1 MARTDLTDEPAFP
14 TWQPADG
21 QTQSELDSLVYRSRL
36 LGSDLRITNFGG
48 GNTSAKIRETDPLT
62 GEAVQVLWVKGSG
75 GDLGSID
82 KGGFSSLYMSKL
94 VALKEKYRGLQFEDE
109 MVGYLPYCTFNLNP
123 RAASIDTPIHAFI
136 PYTHVDHVH
145 PDDLIAIAASRNGKE
160 VTQDIFKGEIA
171 WLDYIR
177 PGFELGL
184 RVEALAV
191 KNKSLKGVVLGGHG
205 LVTWGNSSQQC
216 YERTI
221 EAVQKARA
229 WLRANEKVSVFGN
242 ATGPELPESERRAII
257 GEVLPIL
264 RGLVSKKT
272 LKLAHVVDSA
282 EVLKFVN
289 SPRLDEFAA
298 LGTSCPDHFLRTKR
312 KPLVLDFTP
321 GKDTVKDAIARIPQ
335 AIESYRADYEAYYKR
350 CARPDSPKVRDSNPV
365 VVLIRGVGM
374 ICFAND
380 KATARIASEF
390 YINAINVI
398 RGAEVAGGYVGL
410 EEQQAFDVEYWALE
424 EAKLQRMPKPK
435 ALAGQIAYITG
446 GAGGIGIATAKRLLA
461 DGASVFL
468 ADIDEARLEKARA
481 QLVKEFGG
489 DRVRAG
495 KVDVTNEK
503 LVQDSFAKLVIE
515 FGGVDIL
522 VSNAGIAS
530 SAAFEDI
537 TVELWDRNSNIMS
550 RGYFL
555 VSREAFRVMKK
566 QTIGGSI
573 VFVASKNGLAASPK
587 AAAYCTA
594 KAAEVHLARCIA
606 LDGAPL
612 GIRSNVVNPDAVLS
626 ESNIWQGEWAQQRA
640 AAYGIKVEELPDYY
654 KSRSLLK
661 REVLPE
667 DIAEAVNFFC
677 GPGALKSTGNILNV
691 DAGNA
696 GSFTR

>member
-1 MARTDLTDEPAFP
+1 
-14 TWQPADG
+14 
-21 QTQSELDSLVYRSRL
+21 
-36 LGSDLRITNFGG
+36 
-48 GNTSAKIRETDPLT
+48 
-62 GEAVQVLWVKGSG
+62 
-75 GDLGSID
+75 
-82 KGGFSSLYMSKL
+82 
-94 VALKEKYRGLQFEDE
+94 
-109 MVGYLPYCTFNLNP
+109 
-123 RAASIDTPIHAFI
+123 
-136 PYTHVDHVH
+136 
-145 PDDLIAIAASRNGKE
+145 
-160 VTQDIFKGEIA
+160 
-171 WLDYIR
+171 
-177 PGFELGL
+177 
-184 RVEALAV
+184 
-191 KNKSLKGVVLGGHG
+191 
-205 LVTWGNSSQQC
+205 
-216 YERTI
+216 
-221 EAVQKARA
+221 VQKARA

-242 ATGPELPESERRAII
+242 ATGAELPESERRAII

-335 AIESYRADYEAYYKR
+335 AIESYRADYEAYYTR
-350 CARPDSPKVRDSNPV
+350 CAHPDSPKVRDSNPV

-468 ADIDEARLEKARA
+468 ADIDETRLEKARA
-481 QLVKEFGG
+481 QLVKESGG

-537 TVELWDRNSNIMS
+537 TIELWDRNSNIMS

-677 GPGALKSTGNILNV
+677 GPGASKSTGNILNV